1 MLLHGRRTAHR
12 CIARRFAHANVA
24 VLACVCREF
33 LPYMQSEIAAL
44 GDASLDQEV
53 QILQKIIAS

>member
-1 MLLHGRRTAHR
+1 
-12 CIARRFAHANVA
+12 